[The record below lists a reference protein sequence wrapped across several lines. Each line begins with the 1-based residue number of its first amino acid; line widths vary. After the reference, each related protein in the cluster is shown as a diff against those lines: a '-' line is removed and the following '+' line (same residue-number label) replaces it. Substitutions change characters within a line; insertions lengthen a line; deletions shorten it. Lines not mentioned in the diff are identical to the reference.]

1 MITDS
6 EKEILRA
13 CFADSVDG
21 AAALAVLRKMSGYDS
36 VLNNLKIT
44 EREECFALG
53 RASLFNDILKAT
65 QKKEKNGRRK
75 QSPRLSDMV

>member
-13 CFADSVDG
+13 CFDSVDG

-53 RASLFNDILKAT
+53 RASLFNEILKAI

>member
-13 CFADSVDG
+13 YFDSVDG

-53 RASLFNDILKAT
+53 RASLFNEILKAT